1 MRILRLLLGA
11 VLTAA
16 TALCVAQ
23 ACDARPRVMVI
34 EIGGEIE
41 LGLAPFVERTTAE
54 AADGGYMLVV
64 YRINTFGGRLDAAVA
79 IRDAIVSSRTP
90 TAAFVDKRAISAGA
104 LIAMAGE
111 RVYMHP
117 QSTIGAAEPV
127 SMGIGLS
134 SGEAGEKVIS
144 YWRAEL
150 RATAERNNRPARV
163 AEAFAD
169 KSIEIPGVIDEGK
182 LLTLT
187 AQQAVELG
195 IADTTA
201 SSLDDLLAQEGLAG
215 AEIERPGMN
224 AAERIAGFLTR
235 GMVSS
240 ILLTVALLGIFF
252 EIRTP
257 GFGLPGIAALVAL
270 GLFFGSHSIVHLAG
284 WGEILL
290 FVFGVAMLL
299 VEIFLIPGFGI
310 VGTIGIIAIVAS
322 LYLSLVGR
330 FYHPTDIVS
339 GAKILAVSFISSFIL
354 ILIGL
359 RYLPKWTPVGRLVL
373 RTEETVESGFRAT
386 PHEYE
391 ELAGRTGRALT
402 SLRPAGTAVIDGKKY
417 SVVTEGDFIEKD
429 SEIRV
434 TGIEGYRIV
443 VGRIDA

>member
-1 MRILRLLLGA
+1 MSMRKSLLCAACAAVALVCAAAPCGA
-11 VLTAA
+11 V
-16 TALCVAQ
+16 
-23 ACDARPRVMVI
+23 PRVMVI
-34 EIGGEIE
+34 DIDGEIE
-41 LGLAPFVERTTAE
+41 LGMAPFVERTTAR
-54 AADGGYMLVV
+54 AAEGGYDLVI

-79 IRDAIVSSRTP
+79 IRDAIISAEVP
-90 TAAFVDKRAISAGA
+90 TASFVDKRAISAGS
-104 LIAMAGE
+104 LIALAAE

-127 SMGIGLS
+127 AMGIGLTH
-134 SGEAGEKVIS
+134 GEAGEKVVS

-150 RATAERNNRPARV
+150 RSTAERNGRPARV

-169 KSIEIPGVIDEGK
+169 KSIEIPGVIEEGK

-201 SSLDDLLAQEGLAG
+201 SSLDEVLDREGLPG

-224 AAERIAGFLTR
+224 AAERVAGFLTR

-240 ILLTVALLGIFF
+240 ILLTLALLGIFF

-257 GFGLPGIAALVAL
+257 GFGLPGIVAIVSL
-270 GLFFGSHSIVHLAG
+270 ALFFGSHSIVHLAG

-290 FVFGVAMLL
+290 FFFGAAMLL

-330 FYHPTDIVS
+330 FYHPTDVVS

-354 ILIGL
+354 ILIAL

-373 RTEETVESGFRAT
+373 KTEETAETGFRAT

-391 ELAGRTGRALT
+391 QLAGRTGRALT
-402 SLRPAGTAVIDGKKY
+402 PLRPAGTAIIDGKKY
-417 SVVTEGDFIEKD
+417 SVVTEGDFIERD

-434 TGIEGYRIV
+434 TTIEGYRIV
-443 VGRIDA
+443 VEKAEA

>member
-1 MRILRLLLGA
+1 MRIQRLILSATCAAA
-11 VLTAA
+11 VLVFCADS
-16 TALCVAQ
+16 CES
-23 ACDARPRVMVI
+23 RPRVMVI
-34 EIGGEIE
+34 DIGGEIE
-41 LGLAPFVERTTAE
+41 LGLAPFVERTTEE
-54 AADGGYMLVV
+54 AAEEGYDLVV

-79 IRDAIVSSRTP
+79 IRDAIISADIP
-90 TAAFVDKRAISAGA
+90 TASFVDKRAISAGA
-104 LIAMAGE
+104 LIAMAAE

-127 SMGIGLS
+127 SMGIGMT
-134 SGEAGEKVIS
+134 SGEAGEKVVS

-169 KSIEIPGVIDEGK
+169 KSIEIPDVVEEGK

-187 AQQAVELG
+187 ALQAVGLG

-201 SSLDDLLAQEGLAG
+201 SSLEDLLESEGLAG
-215 AEIERPGMN
+215 ADIERPGMN
-224 AAERIAGFLTR
+224 SAERIAGFLTR

-240 ILLTVALLGIFF
+240 ILLTIALLGIFF

-257 GFGLPGIAALVAL
+257 GFGVPGIAALIAL
-270 GLFFGSHSIVHLAG
+270 ALFFGSHSIVHLAG

-290 FVFGVAMLL
+290 FVFGAAMLL

-339 GAKILAVSFISSFIL
+339 GAKILAVSFISSFVL
-354 ILIGL
+354 ILIAL
-359 RYLPKWTPVGRLVL
+359 RFLPKWTPVGHLVL
-373 RTEETVESGFRAT
+373 KTEETVESGFRAT

-391 ELAGRTGRALT
+391 QLAGKTGRALT
-402 SLRPAGTAVIDGKKY
+402 MLRPAGTAIIDGKKY

-434 TGIEGYRIV
+434 ISIEGYRIV
-443 VGRIDA
+443 VERTQA